1 MGDVEKEGETEAGI
15 AMQTNKGNGDEQ
27 IDEGKVEEQEVNIF
41 LTTKKL
47 YSIIFY
53 C

>member
-15 AMQTNKGNGDEQ
+15 AMQTNNGDEQ
-27 IDEGKVEEQEVNIF
+27 IDELKVEEQEVNLF